1 MNTFYLQI
9 VTPDGE
15 AFSGEVESLLVRTDG
30 GDTEIL
36 AGHADYIAPL
46 GTGRAR
52 IKAGGVN
59 RYASAS
65 SGIVTVSGGEVKLAA
80 VTFEF
85 AEDIDVERARRA
97 KEAAEEKIREA
108 KDDRALT
115 LARAKLERAIARIR
129 ASELK

>member
-1 MNTFYLQI
+1 MNTFNLQI

-15 AFSGEVESLLVRTDG
+15 CFSGEAESLLVRTDT
-30 GDTEIL
+30 GDVEIL
-36 AGHADYIAPL
+36 AGHSDYIAPL

-52 IKAGGVN
+52 IKTGGTL

-65 SGIVTVSGGEVKLAA
+65 SGILTVTRGRVKLAA

-85 AEDIDVERARRA
+85 AEDIDLERANRA
-97 KEAAEEKIREA
+97 KVMAEEKIREA

-129 ASELK
+129 AYELK